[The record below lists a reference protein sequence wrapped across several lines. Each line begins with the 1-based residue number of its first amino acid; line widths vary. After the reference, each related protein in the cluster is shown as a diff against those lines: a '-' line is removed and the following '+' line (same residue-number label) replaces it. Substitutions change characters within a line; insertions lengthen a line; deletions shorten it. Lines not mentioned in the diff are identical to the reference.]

1 MSPPQDSWQGRSNK
15 HQDPNFGLEKA
26 IEDAWKESQ
35 KVASPPASLRVED
48 ILVSGNNPITEYSV
62 IVKRHP

>member
-1 MSPPQDSWQGRSNK
+1 MAMYPGNGQTHMFTEWYTINAK
-15 HQDPNFGLEKA
+15 TKA

-35 KVASPPASLRVED
+35 KDASPPASLRVED